1 MMEEE
6 EATYDEMKRQLYD
19 LLLEGEMYRVMEMVP
34 ELHEKADSAER
45 EREMS
50 RIVSAIISGNKD
62 TLEEKLT

>member
-19 LLLEGEMYRVMEMVP
+19 LLLEGEMHRVMEMVP